1 MTVAINQLG
10 FDFDGVIADTAEA
23 FVRLACLEYGYCG
36 FHPGDITSFSPADCL
51 NIPEAVVEQIFTDIL
66 TDSIAA
72 GLRPMPGAVSAL
84 TRMSAA
90 APVTIITAR
99 SLSQPVCDW
108 LDLLIA
114 QENRGNIR
122 VIATGDHDDKL
133 RYIHAHRLK
142 FFIDDRLETCRL
154 LALEKIIPYLFSQP
168 WNRHHQHS
176 LRTVNGWDDIMALVD
191 SSEV

>member
-1 MTVAINQLG
+1 MTVAIDQLG

-36 FHPGDITSFSPADCL
+36 FHPSDITSFSPADCL
-51 NIPEAVVEQIFTDIL
+51 SIPEAVVEQIFTDIL

-72 GLRPMPGAVSAL
+72 GLQPLPGAISAL
-84 TRMSAA
+84 TRMSAT

-108 LDLLIA
+108 LDQLIA
-114 QENRGNIR
+114 PKNREKIR

-133 RYIHAHRLK
+133 RHIHAHRLK

-168 WNRHHQHS
+168 WNRHYQHS
-176 LRTVNGWDDIMALVD
+176 LRTVNDWDDIMTLVD